1 MSKAQARTR
10 QTLVLSNFGLTF
22 YKEDITEVTVVAC
35 FISQE
40 REK

>member
-1 MSKAQARTR
+1 MWLKLKQE
-10 QTLVLSNFGLTF
+10 LGVLSNFGLTF
-22 YKEDITEVTVVAC
+22 YKEDIIEVTVVAC